1 MSRSNMIDVLQP
13 GNSEVSQHLAHAGS
27 QRSAPDKNS
36 KMEISAT
43 EEDAEDEENEWLRSV
58 EAAGA
63 DDLIAVKGLQSSNL
77 VMDINQLREE
87 PAPSAA
93 KRSLRAKLVS

>member
-1 MSRSNMIDVLQP
+1 MIDVLQP

-27 QRSAPDKNS
+27 QRLTRDKDS
-36 KMEISAT
+36 KMEGSIT
-43 EEDAEDEENEWLRSV
+43 EEDAESEENTWLRSV

-63 DDLIAVKGLQSSNL
+63 DDLITVKGLQSSNL
-77 VMDINQLREE
+77 VTDINQLREQ

-93 KRSLRAKLVS
+93 KR

>member
-1 MSRSNMIDVLQP
+1 MIDVLQP
-13 GNSEVSQHLAHAGS
+13 GNTEVSQHLAHAGS
-27 QRSAPDKNS
+27 QRSTRDKDS
-36 KMEISAT
+36 KGEPSVA
-43 EEDAEDEENEWLRSV
+43 EEDAENEENEWLRGV

-63 DDLIAVKGLQSSNL
+63 DDLIAVKGLQSNAL

-93 KRSLRAKLVS
+93 KRSLRAKPVS